1 MFVIAIRNLEAIRKR
16 KKYTGDK
23 FRNAAAAAY
32 NVIKQLKLF
41 LFDDKNNFLFSQ
53 ILSKINKLIQQLFFD
68 SIRVVA
74 SIPPSLSRW
83 RPGFDSPSKKYF
95 LPIGVVQ

>member
-1 MFVIAIRNLEAIRKR
+1 MVKKYLNKHTYVSLRKIVFVIAIRNLEAIRKR

-41 LFDDKNNFLFSQ
+41 LFDDKNKNIF
-53 ILSKINKLIQQLFFD
+53 
-68 SIRVVA
+68 
-74 SIPPSLSRW
+74 
-83 RPGFDSPSKKYF
+83 
-95 LPIGVVQ
+95 